1 MAVSGHEE
9 WFPPANLS
17 AGYRFRK
24 QTIAGTRGNDEDA
37 PKPVIGRDLRTLRM
51 SGLDSFSTA
60 VRISAECRIFLPYS

>member
-37 PKPVIGRDLRTLRM
+37 PIP
-51 SGLDSFSTA
+51 A
-60 VRISAECRIFLPYS
+60 VRANTIDRLKSTRSGPTRAVAWAAADVLY